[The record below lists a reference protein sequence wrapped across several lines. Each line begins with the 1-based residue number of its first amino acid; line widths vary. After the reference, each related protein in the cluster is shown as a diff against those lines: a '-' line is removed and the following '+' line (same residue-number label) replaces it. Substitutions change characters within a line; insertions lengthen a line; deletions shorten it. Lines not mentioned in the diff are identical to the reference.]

1 MRLLRMCRI
10 TIEVLHQEKKNSNR
24 LNTGDIDIGDAI
36 ILKARDIFTLL
47 QKQKRKQRARENS
60 ERKYIITD
68 SVRMPLRIFIANY
81 LTLLRLFRQRMHR
94 ILKRVLLGEA
104 LEV

>member
-1 MRLLRMCRI
+1 MCRI

-68 SVRMPLRIFIANY
+68 SVRMPLRIFIAN
-81 LTLLRLFRQRMHR
+81 
-94 ILKRVLLGEA
+94 
-104 LEV
+104 